1 MMNMSSFQRLV
12 RQLSTLAVFA
22 CSFVKTIVNNNM
34 PSHDKPLNIIELSV
48 YFFLE
53 VLCPFDLARA
63 VLLNNRHSIF
73 GLNCRIP
80 RKYPSPEALKIEA

>member
-1 MMNMSSFQRLV
+1 MMNMSSFQRFV
-12 RQLSTLAVFA
+12 RQLSTLTVFA

-34 PSHDKPLNIIELSV
+34 LSHDKPLNIIELSV

-73 GLNCRIP
+73 VPL
-80 RKYPSPEALKIEA
+80 PSAATKWQ

>member
-12 RQLSTLAVFA
+12 RQSSTLAVFA
-22 CSFVKTIVNNNM
+22 CSFVKTIVNINM

-73 GLNCRIP
+73 VPL
-80 RKYPSPEALKIEA
+80 PSAATKWQ